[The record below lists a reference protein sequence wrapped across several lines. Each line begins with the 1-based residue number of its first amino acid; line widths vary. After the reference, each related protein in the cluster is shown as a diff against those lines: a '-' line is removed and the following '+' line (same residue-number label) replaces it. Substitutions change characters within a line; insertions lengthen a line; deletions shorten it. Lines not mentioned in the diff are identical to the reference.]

1 MKPPTAWEII
11 QPRAILRQLKSR
23 FSRSGRR
30 RYGPLLLYSLIR
42 AEYAH
47 RWQDNLFWMSPRS
60 HTLREF
66 AARLGVDLRTV
77 RGSWQTLVTGQ
88 YLVEKDARPDGLTS
102 RHDACRMQYLPK
114 GARVF
119 QLMELE
125 RSANEDG
132 IMDK

>member
-1 MKPPTAWEII
+1 MKPATAWEII

-66 AARLGVDLRTV
+66 AARLGADLRTV
-77 RGSWQTLVTGQ
+77 RGSWQTLVAEQ
-88 YLVEKDARPDGLTS
+88 YLVEKEARPDGLTS
-102 RHDACRMQYLPK
+102 RHDSCRMQYLPK
-114 GARVF
+114 GSRVF

-125 RSANEDG
+125 RTG
-132 IMDK
+132 GCVPGPWR